1 MNRPAASSQRWSR
14 YQLVLWLMFAGF
26 CLLATRAFY
35 LQILDANYLQEQGDA
50 RHLRT
55 VEDDSHRGMILDR
68 NGEPLAI
75 STPVDSVWANPDD
88 LAASRDRWP
97 ALTRL
102 LGISAVDLAH
112 EVKRQAGREFMYVK
126 RQIAPETAKEVMA
139 LDIPGIALQR
149 EYRRYYPAGPVAAHV
164 IGFTNVDDE
173 GQEGIELAY
182 NNWLRGMPG
191 KKRVLK
197 DRYGNIVET
206 VESISLPVP
215 GKNLTISIDQRIQ
228 YLAYRALK
236 AAIAEHHAR
245 AASAI
250 VLDARTGEVL
260 ALVNEPSFNPN
271 NRSHLRSKVFRDR
284 AVNDEFEPGSTL
296 KPFTIAAALET
307 GRYFPGTTVNTAP
320 GSIQIGHYTIRDER
334 NYGLITVA
342 QVIEHS
348 SNVGATKIA
357 LSLNRDT
364 MWNMFRR
371 VGFGQLTGIGL
382 PGEAPGFVN
391 PSQQWVPVEQAT
403 MSFGY
408 GISVTPLQLAQA
420 YGGLANDGVMMPVTL
435 LRRDQPVAGR
445 QIMSAITAHQV
456 RAMLELA
463 VSPDGTGAAAQVAN
477 YQVAGKTGTS
487 HKLGP
492 KGYEANN
499 YIASFA
505 GFVPASD
512 PRLVMVIVVNNPTG
526 GAYYGGQIAAPVF
539 SKVMTGAL
547 RLLNIPP
554 DNLPQPKQWM
564 AQTATPG
571 SGTSVQIVSQRS
583 RYSAKGAL

>member
-1 MNRPAASSQRWSR
+1 MAPDQRWSR
-14 YQLVLWLMFAGF
+14 YWLVLSMMLGGF
-26 CLLATRAFY
+26 GLLAVRAFY
-35 LQILDANYLQEQGDA
+35 LQIVDANYLQEQGNA
-50 RHLRT
+50 RHLRI
-55 VEDDSHRGMILDR
+55 VEDNSHRGMILDR

-88 LAASRDRWP
+88 LAAARARWP

-102 LGISAVDLAH
+102 LGISINDLAH
-112 EVKRQAGREFMYVK
+112 EVRHQAGREFMYVK
-126 RQIAPETAKEVMA
+126 RQIAPETAKAVMA
-139 LDIPGIALQR
+139 LDIPGVALQR
-149 EYRRYYPAGPVAAHV
+149 EYRRYYPAGPVAGHV

-182 NNWLRGMPG
+182 NNWLRAIPG

-215 GKNLTISIDQRIQ
+215 GKDLTISIDRRIQ
-228 YLAYRALK
+228 YLAYRELK
-236 AAIAEHHAR
+236 AAIAAHHAR

-271 NRSHLRSKVFRDR
+271 NRSHLPSQVFRDR
-284 AVNDEFEPGSTL
+284 AVNDVFEPGSTL

-307 GRYFPGTTVNTAP
+307 GKYLPNTPINTTP
-320 GSIQIGHYTIRDER
+320 GSIQIGRNIIRDER
-334 NYGLITVA
+334 DYGLITVA
-342 QVIEHS
+342 QVIEKS

-371 VGFGQLTGIGL
+371 VGFGEPTGIGL
-382 PGEAPGFVN
+382 PGESPGFVN
-391 PSQQWVPVEQAT
+391 PPQRWVPIEQAT

-445 QIMSAITAHQV
+445 RIMPTTTAHEV

-463 VSPDGTGAAAQVAN
+463 VSSDGTGAAAQVAN
-477 YQVAGKTGTS
+477 YQVAGKTGTT
-487 HKLGP
+487 HKLGSD
-492 KGYEANN
+492 GYEANN

-505 GFVPASD
+505 GFVPASN
-512 PRLVMVIVVNNPTG
+512 PRLVMVIMVNDPTG

-547 RLLNIPP
+547 RLLNIAP
-554 DNLPQPKQWM
+554 DNIPHPREWM
-564 AQTATPG
+564 AQAPVPDSSG
-571 SGTSVQIVSQRS
+571 SVRIISQRGHS
-583 RYSAKGAL
+583 TVDGAL

>member
-1 MNRPAASSQRWSR
+1 MNRRVAFGQRWSR
-14 YQLVLWLMFAGF
+14 YRLVLLMMFCGF
-26 CLLATRAFY
+26 CLLAARAFY

-88 LAASRDRWP
+88 LAGARDRWP

-102 LGISAVDLAH
+102 LGISAADLAH

-126 RQIAPETAKEVMA
+126 RQIAPETAQEVMA

-149 EYRRYYPAGPVAAHV
+149 EYRRYYPAGPVAGHV

-215 GKNLTISIDQRIQ
+215 GKNLTISIDRRIQ

-307 GRYFPGTTVNTAP
+307 GRYFPGTAVNTAP
-320 GSIQIGHYTIRDER
+320 GSIQIGHYIIRDER

-357 LSLNRDT
+357 LSLNRDI

-371 VGFGQLTGIGL
+371 VGFGQVTGIGL

-445 QIMSAITAHQV
+445 RIMSAITAHQV

-463 VSPDGTGAAAQVAN
+463 VGPDGTGAAAQVAN

-492 KGYEANN
+492 DGYEANN

-539 SKVMTGAL
+539 STVMTGAL

-554 DNLPQPKQWM
+554 DNLPRPKQWM
-564 AQTATPG
+564 AKTITPG
-571 SGTSVQIVSQRS
+571 SETSVQIVSQRS

>member
-1 MNRPAASSQRWSR
+1 MDNGDRGSR
-14 YQLVLWLMFAGF
+14 YRAVLSVMFAGF
-26 CLLATRAFY
+26 GLVAARAFY
-35 LQILDANYLQEQGDA
+35 LQILDANYLQEQGNA
-50 RHLRT
+50 RHLRI
-55 VEDDSHRGMILDR
+55 VEDNSHRGMILDR
-68 NGEPLAI
+68 HGEPLAI
-75 STPVDSVWANPDD
+75 STPVDSVWAVPDD
-88 LAASRDRWP
+88 LAAARASWP

-102 LGISAVDLAH
+102 LGIPESDLARD
-112 EVKRQAGREFMYVK
+112 VRRQAGHDFMYVK
-126 RQIAPETAKEVMA
+126 RQIAPETAKAVMA
-139 LDIPGIALQR
+139 LGIPGVALQR

-164 IGFTNVDDE
+164 IGFTNIDDE
-173 GQEGIELAY
+173 GQEGVELAY
-182 NNWLRGMPG
+182 NNWLRAIPG

-206 VESISLPVP
+206 VESLSLPVP
-215 GKNLTISIDQRIQ
+215 GRNLTVSIDRRIQ
-228 YLAYRALK
+228 YLAYRALR

-250 VLDARTGEVL
+250 VLNARTGEVL

-271 NRSHLRSKVFRDR
+271 NRSHLQSRIFRDR
-284 AVNDEFEPGSTL
+284 AVTDVFEPGSTL

-307 GRYFPGTTVNTAP
+307 GKYLPTTLIDTAP
-320 GSIQIGHYTIRDER
+320 GSIQIGRNIIRDER
-334 NYGLITVA
+334 NYGMLTVA
-342 QVIEHS
+342 QVIEKS

-371 VGFGQLTGIGL
+371 VGFGVPTDVGL
-382 PGEAPGFVN
+382 PGEASGFVN
-391 PSQQWVPVEQAT
+391 PPDHWVPVEQAT

-408 GISVTPLQLAQA
+408 GISVTPMQLAQA

-445 QIMSAITAHQV
+445 RIMPASIAHEM
-456 RAMLELA
+456 RSMLELA
-463 VSPDGTGAAAQVAN
+463 VSSDGTGLAADVAN
-477 YQVAGKTGTS
+477 YQVAGKTGTT

-492 KGYEANN
+492 QGYEPND

-512 PRLVMVIVVNNPTG
+512 PRLVMVIMVNDPTG

-554 DNLPQPKQWM
+554 DNLPRPKQWM
-564 AQTATPG
+564 AHTPAAG
-571 SGTSVQIVSQRS
+571 RSVAAQAITQRA
-583 RYSAKGAL
+583 RASAAEGGAL